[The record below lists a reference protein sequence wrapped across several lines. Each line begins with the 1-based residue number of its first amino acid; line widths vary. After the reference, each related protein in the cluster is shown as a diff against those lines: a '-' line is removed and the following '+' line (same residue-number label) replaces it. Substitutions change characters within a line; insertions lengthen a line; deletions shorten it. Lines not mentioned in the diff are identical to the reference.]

1 MDLWFWFC
9 WGILLVLQNATF
21 TLVSRARNSSSLKYH
36 AWASLL
42 SNGVWFISNFILFGA
57 FIDIMRN
64 SNWWLAGG
72 VGLFYVICTMAGS
85 LWMHYLALNHIEK
98 SPRLKI
104 V

>member
-57 FIDIMRN
+57 FIDIIKY
-64 SNWWLAGG
+64 SDWLLASE
-72 VGLFYVICTMAGS
+72 VGLFYVICTMFGS
-85 LWMHYLALNHIEK
+85 LGMHYLAIHHIERK
-98 SPRLKI
+98 K
-104 V
+104 